1 MKMSLKVMASYL
13 YVPLSFILFLAISSS
28 VSKSARKRRGLYVV
42 EKIENGLKKYYLVQK
57 KTLPNEKKRG

>member
-1 MKMSLKVMASYL
+1 MKTISL
-13 YVPLSFILFLAISSS
+13 LSFILFLAISSS